1 MMNQSTIPKK
11 QINETGTGY
20 ATDYYEQVPQVSN
33 EQVFYTTPLPVK
45 QEKKGETFVFNF
57 AKGSTPVVN
66 IYQK

>member
-1 MMNQSTIPKK
+1 MNQSTIPKK

-20 ATDYYEQVPQVSN
+20 AVEYFDVAPPAGNEVYYAP
-33 EQVFYTTPLPVK
+33 PAPAK
-45 QEKKGETFVFNF
+45 QGKKEEGFVFNF